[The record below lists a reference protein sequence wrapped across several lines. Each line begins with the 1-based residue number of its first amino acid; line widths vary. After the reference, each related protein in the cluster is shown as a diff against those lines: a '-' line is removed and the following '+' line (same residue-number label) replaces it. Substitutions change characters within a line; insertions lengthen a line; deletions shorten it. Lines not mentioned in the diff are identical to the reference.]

1 MKFSTISKLT
11 AGLLAAAFLSAPAI
25 AQELTGT
32 LKKIKDSGTITIGH
46 RETSI
51 PFSYLD
57 DKQQPIGY
65 SMDLCA
71 AIVEEVKKELALP
84 TLNVKYNP
92 VTSQTR
98 IPLMSNGTI
107 DIECGSTTNNLTRQK
122 QVAFAPV
129 TFVTGTKL
137 LAKKSSKIKSYKD
150 LKGKTVVVTQ
160 GTTNERVIKALSDK
174 ENLNIKF
181 LNAKDHAESF
191 LTVESGRA
199 AAFSMDDVLLYGLVA
214 KAKKPKDF
222 EVVGDYLSYDPYGIM
237 YRKNDA
243 DFGVVVIARLPRLM
257 SLGRHQQDLREVVH
271 RQAALGRNHGHAD
284 EPASEG
290 RLPACKL
297 CRNKSEPGRGN
308 REIGSPFC
316 LR

>member
-1 MKFSTISKLT
+1 MKFLTLSRLT
-11 AGLLAAAFLSAPAI
+11 AGLLATTFLAAPVV

-32 LKKIKDSGTITIGH
+32 LKKIKDSGVITLGV

-57 DKQQPIGY
+57 DKQNPIGY
-65 SMDLCA
+65 SIDLCM
-71 AIVEEVKKELALP
+71 AIVEEVKKELTMP
-84 TLNVKYNP
+84 TLMVKTNP

-107 DIECGSTTNNLTRQK
+107 DMECGSTTNNLTRQK

-137 LAKKSSKIKSYKD
+137 VVKKTSKIKSYKD

-160 GTTNERVIKALSDK
+160 GTTNERTIKALSDT

-199 AAFSMDDVLLYGLVA
+199 AAFAMDDVLLYGLIA

-222 EVVGDYLSYDPYGIM
+222 DVVGDYLSYDPYGIM
-237 YRKNDA
+237 FRKNDA
-243 DFGVVVIARLPRLM
+243 DFAIVANRALANLMRSGEINKIYDKWFIGKLPSGETIGMPM
-257 SLGRHQQDLREVVH
+257 SPLLKVGFQL
-271 RQAALGRNHGHAD
+271 QA
-284 EPASEG
+284 
-290 RLPACKL
+290 LP
-297 CRNKSEPGRGN
+297 E
-308 REIGSPFC
+308 
-316 LR
+316 

>member
-1 MKFSTISKLT
+1 MKFSTLSKLT
-11 AGLLAAAFLSAPAI
+11 AGLLAASFLTAPVI

-32 LKKIKDSGTITIGH
+32 LKKIKDSGAITIGH
-46 RETSI
+46 RDASI

-65 SMDLCA
+65 SIDLCM
-71 AIVEEVKKELALP
+71 AIVEEVKKELMLP
-84 TLNVKYNP
+84 TLAVKFNL

-98 IPLMSNGTI
+98 IPLMSNGTV

-137 LAKKSSKIKSYKD
+137 LVKKSSKIKSYKD

-160 GTTNERVIKALSDK
+160 GTTNERTIKALSDK
-174 ENLNIKF
+174 ENLGIKF

-214 KAKKPKDF
+214 KSKKPKDF
-222 EVVGDYLSYDPYGIM
+222 DVVGDYLSYDPYGIM
-237 YRKNDA
+237 FRKNDA
-243 DFGVVVIARLPRLM
+243 DFAIVANRALSALMRSGEINKIYDKWFIGKLPSGETIGMPM
-257 SLGRHQQDLREVVH
+257 SPLLKTGFQL
-271 RQAALGRNHGHAD
+271 QA
-284 EPASEG
+284 
-290 RLPACKL
+290 LP
-297 CRNKSEPGRGN
+297 E
-308 REIGSPFC
+308 
-316 LR
+316 

>member
-1 MKFSTISKLT
+1 MLKFSKLAT
-11 AGLLAAAFLSAPAI
+11 LLAAVIATTSLVTPAFG
-25 AQELTGT
+25 QELTGT
-32 LKKIKDSGTITIGH
+32 LKKIKDAGSITIGH

-65 SMDLCA
+65 SMDLCM
-71 AIVEEVKKELALP
+71 AIVEEVKKELAMP
-84 TLNVKYNP
+84 TLAVKYNP

-137 LAKKSSKIKSYKD
+137 LVKKSSKIKTYKD
-150 LKGKTVVVTQ
+150 LKNKTVVVTQ

-191 LTVESGRA
+191 LTVKSGRA
-199 AAFSMDDVLLYGLVA
+199 AAFSMDDVLLYGLTA
-214 KAKKPKDF
+214 KDEKPKDF

-237 YRKNDA
+237 FRKNDG
-243 DFGVVVIARLPRLM
+243 DFAIVAARALANLMRSGDINKIYDKWFINKLPSGETIGMPM
-257 SLGRHQQDLREVVH
+257 SPLLKTAFVL
-271 RQAALGRNHGHAD
+271 QAFP
-284 EPASEG
+284 E
-290 RLPACKL
+290 
-297 CRNKSEPGRGN
+297 
-308 REIGSPFC
+308 
-316 LR
+316 

>member
-1 MKFSTISKLT
+1 MKFSTPTKIM
-11 AGLLAAAFLSAPAI
+11 AVLLATGFLSAPVV
-25 AQELTGT
+25 AQELIGT
-32 LKKIKDSGTITIGH
+32 LKKIKDSGTITLGV

-57 DKQQPIGY
+57 DKQQAIGY
-65 SMDLCA
+65 SIDLCM
-71 AIVEEVKKELALP
+71 AIVEEVKKELMMP
-84 TLNVKYNP
+84 TLAVKTNP

-107 DIECGSTTNNLTRQK
+107 DLECGSTTNNLTRQK

-137 LAKKSSKIKSYKD
+137 LVKKSSKIKSYKD

-160 GTTNERVIKALSDK
+160 GTTNERVIKALSDT

-199 AAFSMDDVLLYGLVA
+199 AAFSMDDVLLYGLTA

-237 YRKNDA
+237 FRKNDA
-243 DFGVVVIARLPRLM
+243 DFAIVANRALSGLMRSGEINKIYDKWFVGKLPSGETIGMPM
-257 SLGRHQQDLREVVH
+257 SPLLKVGFQL
-271 RQAALGRNHGHAD
+271 QA
-284 EPASEG
+284 
-290 RLPACKL
+290 LP
-297 CRNKSEPGRGN
+297 E
-308 REIGSPFC
+308 
-316 LR
+316 

>member
-1 MKFSTISKLT
+1 MKFSTLSKLM
-11 AGLLAAAFLSAPAI
+11 AGFLSLTFLTVPVV

-32 LKKIKDSGTITIGH
+32 LKKIKDSGVITLGV

-57 DKQQPIGY
+57 DKQQAIGY
-65 SMDLCA
+65 SIDLCM
-71 AIVEEVKKELALP
+71 AIVEEVKKELMLP
-84 TLNVKYNP
+84 TLKVNTNP

-107 DIECGSTTNNLTRQK
+107 DMECGSTTNNLTRQK
-122 QVAFAPV
+122 QVAFAPI

-137 LAKKSSKIKSYKD
+137 LVKKSSKIKSYKD

-174 ENLNIKF
+174 ENLGIKF

-222 EVVGDYLSYDPYGIM
+222 DVVGDYLSYDPYGIM
-237 YRKNDA
+237 FRKNDA
-243 DFGVVVIARLPRLM
+243 DFAIVASRAISALMRSGEIIKIYDKWFVGQLPSGETIGMPM
-257 SLGRHQQDLREVVH
+257 SPLLKVGFQL
-271 RQAALGRNHGHAD
+271 QA
-284 EPASEG
+284 
-290 RLPACKL
+290 LP
-297 CRNKSEPGRGN
+297 E
-308 REIGSPFC
+308 
-316 LR
+316 

>member
-1 MKFSTISKLT
+1 MYALRKI
-11 AGLLAAAFLSAPAI
+11 LAASVVAALLSASAM
-25 AQELTGT
+25 AQELSGT
-32 LKKIKDSGTITIGH
+32 LKKVKDSGTLTVGY

-84 TLNVKYNP
+84 NLTVKYNP
-92 VTSQTR
+92 VVSQTR

-122 QVAFAPV
+122 QVSFAPI
-129 TFVTGTKL
+129 TFITGTKL
-137 LAKKSSKIKSYKD
+137 VVKKTSKIKSYQD
-150 LKGKTVVVTQ
+150 LKNKTVVVTQ

-174 ENLNIKF
+174 DKLNIKF

-199 AAFSMDDVLLYGLVA
+199 QAFSMDDVLLYGLVA
-214 KAKKPKDF
+214 KAKNPKDF
-222 EVVGDYLSYDPYGIM
+222 DVVGDYLSYDPYGIM
-237 YRKNDA
+237 YRKNDE
-243 DFGVVVIARLPRLM
+243 DFGQVIRRTLARMMRSGEIDKVYEKWFLQKLPSGETIGMPM
-257 SLGRHQQDLREVVH
+257 SPLLKSAFKL
-271 RQAALGRNHGHAD
+271 QAL
-284 EPASEG
+284 EE
-290 RLPACKL
+290 
-297 CRNKSEPGRGN
+297 
-308 REIGSPFC
+308 
-316 LR
+316 

>member
-1 MKFSTISKLT
+1 MKFSTLSRLM
-11 AGLLAAAFLSAPAI
+11 AGLLASTFLAVPVV
-25 AQELTGT
+25 AQELVGT
-32 LKKIKDSGTITIGH
+32 LKKIKDSGVITLGV

-57 DKQQPIGY
+57 DKQNPIGY
-65 SMDLCA
+65 SIDLCM
-71 AIVEEVKKELALP
+71 AIVEEVKKELMMP
-84 TLNVKYNP
+84 TLMVKTNP

-107 DIECGSTTNNLTRQK
+107 DMECGSTTNNLTRQK

-137 LAKKSSKIKSYKD
+137 LVKKTSKIKSYKD

-199 AAFSMDDVLLYGLVA
+199 AAFSMDDVLLYGLIA
-214 KAKKPKDF
+214 SAKKPKDF
-222 EVVGDYLSYDPYGIM
+222 DVVGDYLSYDPYGIM
-237 YRKNDA
+237 FRKNDA
-243 DFGVVVIARLPRLM
+243 DFAIVANRALANLMRSGEINKIYDKWFIGKLPSGATIGMPM
-257 SLGRHQQDLREVVH
+257 SPLLKVGFQL
-271 RQAALGRNHGHAD
+271 QA
-284 EPASEG
+284 
-290 RLPACKL
+290 LP
-297 CRNKSEPGRGN
+297 E
-308 REIGSPFC
+308 
-316 LR
+316 

>member
-1 MKFSTISKLT
+1 MSKFSTLSKLT
-11 AGLLAAAFLSAPAI
+11 AGLLGAALLAAPAF

-32 LKKIKDSGTITIGH
+32 LKKVKDSGTITIGH
-46 RETSI
+46 RETSV

-57 DKQQPIGY
+57 EKQQPIGY
-65 SMDLCA
+65 SMDLCM
-71 AIVEEVKKELALP
+71 AIVEEVKKELMMP
-84 TLNVKYNP
+84 TLMVKYNP

-98 IPLMSNGTI
+98 IPLMSNGTV

-150 LKGKTVVVTQ
+150 LKNKTVVVTQ
-160 GTTNERVIKALSDK
+160 GTTNERTIKALSDK

-199 AAFSMDDVLLYGLVA
+199 VAFSMDDVLLYGLIA

-222 EVVGDYLSYDPYGIM
+222 EVIGDYLSYDPYGIM
-237 YRKNDA
+237 FRKNDS
-243 DFGVVVIARLPRLM
+243 DFAVVANRALSKLMASGEINKIYDRWFIDKLPSGEVIGMPMSPLLKAGFQLQALP
-257 SLGRHQQDLREVVH
+257 E
-271 RQAALGRNHGHAD
+271 
-284 EPASEG
+284 
-290 RLPACKL
+290 
-297 CRNKSEPGRGN
+297 
-308 REIGSPFC
+308 
-316 LR
+316 

>member
-1 MKFSTISKLT
+1 MKFSTLSKLT
-11 AGLLAAAFLSAPAI
+11 AGLLAASLLAAPVL

-32 LKKIKDSGTITIGH
+32 LKKIKDSGAITIGH
-46 RETSI
+46 RDASI

-65 SMDLCA
+65 SIDLCM
-71 AIVEEVKKELALP
+71 AIVEEVKKELMMP
-84 TLNVKYNP
+84 TLAVKFNL

-98 IPLMSNGTI
+98 IPLMSNGTV

-137 LAKKSSKIKSYKD
+137 LVKKTSKIKSYKD

-160 GTTNERVIKALSDK
+160 GTTNERTIKALSDK
-174 ENLNIKF
+174 ENLGIKF

-214 KAKKPKDF
+214 KSKKPKDF
-222 EVVGDYLSYDPYGIM
+222 DVVGDYLSYDPYGIM
-237 YRKNDA
+237 FRKNDA
-243 DFGVVVIARLPRLM
+243 DFAIVANRALSALMRSGEINKIYDKWFIGKLPSGETIGMPM
-257 SLGRHQQDLREVVH
+257 SPLLKVGFQL
-271 RQAALGRNHGHAD
+271 QA
-284 EPASEG
+284 
-290 RLPACKL
+290 LP
-297 CRNKSEPGRGN
+297 E
-308 REIGSPFC
+308 
-316 LR
+316 

>member
-11 AGLLAAAFLSAPAI
+11 ASLLAASFLSAPVV
-25 AQELTGT
+25 AQELIGT
-32 LKKIKDSGTITIGH
+32 LKKIKDSGTITLGV

-57 DKQQPIGY
+57 DKQQAIGY
-65 SMDLCA
+65 SIDLCM
-71 AIVEEVKKELALP
+71 AIVEEVKKELMMP
-84 TLNVKYNP
+84 TLMVKTNP

-98 IPLMSNGTI
+98 IPLMANGTI
-107 DIECGSTTNNLTRQK
+107 DMECGSTTNNLTRQK

-137 LAKKSSKIKSYKD
+137 LVKKSAKIKSYKD

-160 GTTNERVIKALSDK
+160 GTTNERTIKALSDK

-199 AAFSMDDVLLYGLVA
+199 AAFSMDDVLLYGLIA

-222 EVVGDYLSYDPYGIM
+222 DVVGDYLSYDPYGIM
-237 YRKNDA
+237 FRKNDA
-243 DFGVVVIARLPRLM
+243 DFAIVANRALAGLMRSGEINKIYDKWFIGKLPSGETIGMPM
-257 SLGRHQQDLREVVH
+257 SPLLKVGFQL
-271 RQAALGRNHGHAD
+271 QA
-284 EPASEG
+284 
-290 RLPACKL
+290 LP
-297 CRNKSEPGRGN
+297 E
-308 REIGSPFC
+308 
-316 LR
+316 

>member
-1 MKFSTISKLT
+1 MLKFSKLAT
-11 AGLLAAAFLSAPAI
+11 LLAAVVATTSLATPTF

-32 LKKIKDSGTITIGH
+32 LKKIKDAGSITIGH

-57 DKQQPIGY
+57 DKQLPIGY
-65 SMDLCA
+65 SMDLCM
-71 AIVEEVKKELALP
+71 AIVEEVKKELAMP
-84 TLNVKYNP
+84 TLAVKYNP

-122 QVAFAPV
+122 QVAFAPI

-137 LAKKSSKIKSYKD
+137 LVKKSSKIKAYKD
-150 LKGKTVVVTQ
+150 LKNKTVVVTQ

-191 LTVESGRA
+191 LTVKSGRA
-199 AAFSMDDVLLYGLVA
+199 AAFSMDDVLLYGLTA
-214 KAKKPKDF
+214 KDDKPKDF
-222 EVVGDYLSYDPYGIM
+222 DVVGDYLSYDPYGIM
-237 YRKNDA
+237 FRKNDG
-243 DFGVVVIARLPRLM
+243 DFAIVAARALANLMRSGDINKIYDKWFINKLPSGETIGMPM
-257 SLGRHQQDLREVVH
+257 SPLLKAAFVL
-271 RQAALGRNHGHAD
+271 QAFP
-284 EPASEG
+284 E
-290 RLPACKL
+290 
-297 CRNKSEPGRGN
+297 
-308 REIGSPFC
+308 
-316 LR
+316 

>member
-1 MKFSTISKLT
+1 MKFSTLSKLT
-11 AGLLAAAFLSAPAI
+11 ACLLASTFLAAPVV
-25 AQELTGT
+25 AQELVGT
-32 LKKIKDSGTITIGH
+32 LKKIKDSGTITLGI

-65 SMDLCA
+65 SIDLCM
-71 AIVEEVKKELALP
+71 AIVEEVKKELMMP
-84 TLNVKYNP
+84 TLKVNTNP

-107 DIECGSTTNNLTRQK
+107 DMECGSTTNNLTRQK

-137 LAKKSSKIKSYKD
+137 LVKKSSKIKSYKD

-174 ENLNIKF
+174 ENLGIKF

-199 AAFSMDDVLLYGLVA
+199 AAFSMDDVLLYGLIA

-222 EVVGDYLSYDPYGIM
+222 DVVGDYLSYDPYGIM
-237 YRKNDA
+237 FRKNDA
-243 DFGVVVIARLPRLM
+243 DFAIVANRALSGLMRSGEINKIYEKWFIGKLPSGETIGMPM
-257 SLGRHQQDLREVVH
+257 SPLLKVGFQL
-271 RQAALGRNHGHAD
+271 QA
-284 EPASEG
+284 
-290 RLPACKL
+290 LP
-297 CRNKSEPGRGN
+297 E
-308 REIGSPFC
+308 
-316 LR
+316 

>member
-1 MKFSTISKLT
+1 HEEYHPMKFSTLSKLT
-11 AGLLAAAFLSAPAI
+11 AGLLATTFLSAPVV

-32 LKKIKDSGTITIGH
+32 LKKIKDAGAITLGI

-57 DKQQPIGY
+57 DKQQAIGY
-65 SMDLCA
+65 SIDLCM

-84 TLNVKYNP
+84 TLKVNTNP

-98 IPLMSNGTI
+98 IPLMANGTI
-107 DIECGSTTNNLTRQK
+107 DMECGSTTNNLTRQK

-137 LAKKSSKIKSYKD
+137 LVKKASKIKSYKD

-174 ENLNIKF
+174 ENLGIKF

-222 EVVGDYLSYDPYGIM
+222 DVVGDYLSYDPYGIM
-237 YRKNDA
+237 FRKNDA
-243 DFGVVVIARLPRLM
+243 DFAIVANRALSALMRSGEINKIYDKWFVGKLPSGETIGMPM
-257 SLGRHQQDLREVVH
+257 SPLLKIGFQL
-271 RQAALGRNHGHAD
+271 QA
-284 EPASEG
+284 
-290 RLPACKL
+290 LP
-297 CRNKSEPGRGN
+297 E
-308 REIGSPFC
+308 
-316 LR
+316 

>member
-11 AGLLAAAFLSAPAI
+11 AGLLASTFLAAPVV

-32 LKKIKDSGTITIGH
+32 LKKIKDSGTITLGV

-57 DKQQPIGY
+57 DKQQAIGY
-65 SMDLCA
+65 SIDLCM
-71 AIVEEVKKELALP
+71 AIVEEVKKELMMP
-84 TLNVKYNP
+84 TLTVKTNP

-107 DIECGSTTNNLTRQK
+107 DMECGSTTNNLTRQK

-137 LAKKSSKIKSYKD
+137 LVKKTSKIKSYKD

-160 GTTNERVIKALSDK
+160 GTTNERTIKALSDK
-174 ENLNIKF
+174 ENLGIKF

-199 AAFSMDDVLLYGLVA
+199 AAFSMDDVLLYGLIA

-222 EVVGDYLSYDPYGIM
+222 DVVGDYLSYDPYGIM
-237 YRKNDA
+237 FRKNDA
-243 DFGVVVIARLPRLM
+243 DFAIVAYRALAGLMRSGEINKIYDKWFIGKLPSGETIGMPM
-257 SLGRHQQDLREVVH
+257 SPLLKIGFQL
-271 RQAALGRNHGHAD
+271 QA
-284 EPASEG
+284 
-290 RLPACKL
+290 LP
-297 CRNKSEPGRGN
+297 E
-308 REIGSPFC
+308 
-316 LR
+316 

>member
-1 MKFSTISKLT
+1 MKFSTLSKLT
-11 AGLLAAAFLSAPAI
+11 AGLLASTFLSAPVV

-32 LKKIKDSGTITIGH
+32 LKKIKDSGTITLGV

-57 DKQQPIGY
+57 DKQQAIGY
-65 SMDLCA
+65 SIDLCM
-71 AIVEEVKKELALP
+71 AIVEEVKKELMLP
-84 TLNVKYNP
+84 TLTVKTNP

-107 DIECGSTTNNLTRQK
+107 DMECGSTTNNLTRQK
-122 QVAFAPV
+122 QVAFAPI

-137 LAKKSSKIKSYKD
+137 VVKKASKIKSYKD

-160 GTTNERVIKALSDK
+160 GTTNERTIKALSDK

-199 AAFSMDDVLLYGLVA
+199 QAFAMDDVLLYGLVA
-214 KAKKPKDF
+214 KAKNPKDF
-222 EVVGDYLSYDPYGIM
+222 DVVGDYLSYDPYGIM
-237 YRKNDA
+237 FRKNDG
-243 DFGVVVIARLPRLM
+243 DFAVVANRALSALMRSGEINKIYEKWFVGKLPSGETMGMPM
-257 SLGRHQQDLREVVH
+257 SPLLKFGFQL
-271 RQAALGRNHGHAD
+271 QA
-284 EPASEG
+284 
-290 RLPACKL
+290 LP
-297 CRNKSEPGRGN
+297 E
-308 REIGSPFC
+308 
-316 LR
+316 